1 MSELRQMI
9 PTPKFAL
16 LAALSVATSLA
27 TAHSSWAAEPTA
39 PTAFVLNHSET
50 FDLKSKA
57 GRDYQIF
64 VAAPVGEAPPEGYPI
79 VYASDGNAMFP
90 IMTSIANV
98 LSMDKRAI
106 FVGIGYRSEWPWDA
120 RRNFDLTP
128 PTPVEAAPAPG
139 TEARPASRRAPGES
153 GGNEVFL
160 EFIETE
166 LKPAIE
172 ARYKVDK
179 THQTLFGH
187 SYGGLFTLH
196 ALFSRPGTFQTYI
209 AAAPSIFYGNQ
220 AILKEAKAFK
230 AKALPANTTLKLL
243 LTHNT
248 EPRRPDARPDGP
260 NTRNREEGARI
271 LADDLKTVTGLTT
284 EYRHYDNESHV
295 SMLPGS
301 ITAALLFAVGETPRT
316 PRR

>member
-1 MSELRQMI
+1 MI

-16 LAALSVATSLA
+16 FAVVSVAASLV
-27 TAHSSWAAEPTA
+27 TAQSSWAAEPTA
-39 PTAFVLNHSET
+39 ATVFVLNHSET

-64 VAAPVGEAPPEGYPI
+64 VAAPAGEAPPEGYPI

-90 IMTSIANV
+90 LMTSIANV
-98 LSMDKRAI
+98 LAMDKRAI

-128 PTPVEAAPAPG
+128 PIPVEANPAPA
-139 TEARPASRRAPGES
+139 TEERGAGRRAPGES

-160 EFIETE
+160 EFIESE
-166 LKPAIE
+166 LKPVIE

-179 THQTLFGH
+179 TRQSLFGH

-196 ALFSRPGTFQTYI
+196 ALFIRPGTFQTYI
-209 AAAPSIFYGNQ
+209 AAAPSIYYGNG

-230 AKALPANTTLKLL
+230 EKALPANTALKLL

-248 EPRRPDARPDGP
+248 DERHSEPRPANATANG
-260 NTRNREEGARI
+260 NREESARL
-271 LADDLKTVTGLTT
+271 LAQDLKTVTGLTT
-284 EYRHYDNESHV
+284 EYLHYDNESHV

-301 ITAALLFAVGETPRT
+301 ITAALLFALGETPRT